1 MKKIIL
7 SLALVL
13 SASLVAGQQLTKEQI
28 KAQKKE
34 QKALMLKAKEADKA
48 ITAGDPA
55 GALNI
60 IQPVI
65 NSPLTN
71 KDAFVWYVA
80 CKAKKGVIDAENFK
94 RSQGQAFNAEL
105 LYNSSY
111 DIFDYLIKCDELDK
125 APNAKAR

>member
-1 MKKIIL
+1 MKKIVL

-13 SASLVAGQQLTKEQI
+13 SASLVSGQQLTKEQI

-55 GALNI
+55 GALNT

-71 KDAFVWYVA
+71 NDAYVWYVA
-80 CKAKKGVIDAENFK
+80 CKAKKGVNF
-94 RSQGQAFNAEL
+94 E
-105 LYNSSY
+105 
-111 DIFDYLIKCDELDK
+111 
-125 APNAKAR
+125 